1 MHFIGRR
8 LIARLPLERL
18 LVEGETSRMRRTLGA
33 FDLTMIGIGAII
45 GTGIFVLTGRAAAQH
60 AGPALIISF
69 IISAIASLTAAFS
82 YSELASMIPMAGSA
96 YTYTYTALGE
106 FLAWTIGWD
115 LILEYL
121 VGAATVAVGWSYYL
135 SEFFKD
141 AFGYEMSTATTNAP
155 LVWKNDGFVVEK
167 GAYINIPALLIVLI
181 LTGLL
186 VFGIRASAT
195 VNSVVVMIKL
205 IVIIVFIFGA
215 IQWVNKENYQP
226 FFPERKDGKY
236 GVAGIFKG
244 AQTVFFAYIGFD
256 AVSTGAQ
263 ECRNPQRDLPI
274 GICLSLLICTALYI
288 AVTAVLLGLR
298 PFADLD
304 TKAPLVDA
312 LATHGSS
319 TRWLRIMVEI
329 GAVAGLT
336 SVMLI
341 MLMGQ
346 PRILYAMAKDGL
358 MPRVFSRIH
367 PRFKTP
373 HIPTIVSG
381 TICAVAAAFL
391 PIDLLG
397 DLTSVGTLLAFFLVN
412 LSVPVL
418 RYSHPNAH
426 RGFRVPLGPYVVPF
440 LGAIIAMLLIVM
452 SGNSTGIRLVA
463 WMGIGW
469 IIYAIFGYRRSHLNN
484 SHHIEELRGLI
495 RTFENQPLS
504 ASADSAS
511 RTFELCVARSRLSIA
526 AAIHRGTPSRYSIAA
541 IHRGNPSQQSAAAVR
556 RGFAKKLLAMYSKE
570 ASVDSPIRALATS
583 SW

>member
-1 MHFIGRR
+1 MSGRPSYYPDTLAARPGEGKLHFIGRR
-8 LIARLPLERL
+8 LFARLPLERL
-18 LVEGETSRMRRTLGA
+18 LSEGENSQMRRVLTA

-69 IISAIASLTAAFS
+69 LIAAVASLTAAFS

-106 FLAWTIGWD
+106 WLAFTIGWD

-135 SEFFKD
+135 GEFFHD
-141 AFGYEMSTATTNAP
+141 AFGYEMSKATTNAP
-155 LVWKNDGFVVEK
+155 LVWKDDAFHVLE
-167 GAYINIPALLIVLI
+167 GAYINVPAMIIVLL

-186 VFGIRASAT
+186 IFGVRASAT
-195 VNSVVVMIKL
+195 FNSVVVMIKL
-205 IVIIVFIFGA
+205 VVIIVFIFGA
-215 IQWVNKENYQP
+215 IQWTKKDLYQP
-226 FFPERKDGKY
+226 FFPPRENGKY

-263 ECRNPQRDLPI
+263 ECKNPQRDLPI
-274 GICLSLLICTALYI
+274 GICVSLLVCTALYI
-288 AVTAVLLGLR
+288 GVTAVLLGLR
-298 PFADLD
+298 PFPELD

-312 LATHGSS
+312 LVLHSGSK
-319 TRWLRIMVEI
+319 WLRIMIEI

-341 MLMGQ
+341 LLMGQ

-358 MPRVFSRIH
+358 MPRIFSRIH

-373 HIPTIVSG
+373 YVPTMFTGI
-381 TICAVAAAFL
+381 ICSIAAAFL

-412 LSVPVL
+412 LSVPML

-426 RGFRVPLGPYVVPF
+426 RGFRVPLGPYIIPF

-452 SGNSTGIRLVA
+452 SGSSTGIRLAA

-469 IIYAIFGYRRSHLNN
+469 IVYAIFGSRHSHLNN
-484 SHHIEELRGLI
+484 SPHIEELGI
-495 RTFENQPLS
+495 
-504 ASADSAS
+504 
-511 RTFELCVARSRLSIA
+511 
-526 AAIHRGTPSRYSIAA
+526 PSDDEMKMA
-541 IHRGNPSQQSAAAVR
+541 HH
-556 RGFAKKLLAMYSKE
+556 
-570 ASVDSPIRALATS
+570 
-583 SW
+583 